1 MEPSIQEL
9 ALEVRRDWAR
19 PSAGSARALENLL
32 FSPHPSPEDIVAFLA
47 NAGAWRGP
55 AAVRIKG
62 ELLRRARTN
71 KPA

>member
-1 MEPSIQEL
+1 MEQTIQEL
-9 ALEVRRDWAR
+9 ALEVRRDWVR
-19 PSAGSARALENLL
+19 PSSAGARALESLL
-32 FSPHPSPEDIVAFLA
+32 FSLHPSPEDIVAFLA

-71 KPA
+71 KPV